1 MKLPCPQTSVQQGAQ
16 RRWAPLLVG
25 TNRSYMGWE
34 EQKGHLRCRTD
45 GVWCCTGS
53 GKWRFFPL
61 RLCKG
66 QCCGWLVV
74 QTLFDW
80 DGF

>member
-1 MKLPCPQTSVQQGAQ
+1 MKLPSPQTSVQQGAQ

-53 GKWRFFPL
+53 GKVAFLSAKALQRTVLWMVSGSDPF
-61 RLCKG
+61 
-66 QCCGWLVV
+66 
-74 QTLFDW
+74 
-80 DGF
+80 